1 MTDELKPRI
10 HLDPAAQ
17 VAAELRARL
26 AAMPQAELVELCA
39 QLTTTYVIENVLPLS
54 RAESAIDLAQD
65 TVGEETFA
73 QMLKRLKLG
82 KKDPVLDRFLI
93 DGENISVR
101 IDGAGIMPLTEY
113 RRPNAPPGAPQP
125 LRREGV
131 PGASTSIYNRALYQ
145 PDQQAPQRSSPPA
158 PVQQAQ
164 PAPGGIARAPQPS
177 APGQQPAQPGQ
188 PQKKDEPKNDRF
200 ALIELE

>member
-1 MTDELKPRI
+1 MTDELKPRTD
-10 HLDPAAQ
+10 LDPAAQ

-26 AAMPQAELVELCA
+26 AAMPPAELLELCA

-54 RAESAIDLAQD
+54 RAEGAVDLAAD

-82 KKDPVLDRFLI
+82 RKDPVLDRFLI

-125 LRREGV
+125 ARREGV
-131 PGASTSIYNRALYQ
+131 PGASTSIYNRSLYQ
-145 PDQQAPQRSSPPA
+145 PDQQAPQRSGPPA
-158 PVQQAQ
+158 PAQAQ
-164 PAPGGIARAPQPS
+164 PVSGGIARAPQP
-177 APGQQPAQPGQ
+177 ATPGQQPPQPGG